1 MEKKIQIKIST
12 EHNEKLESMLNRIKE
27 SEPLARVKKQNLV
40 ECAIERLKESDALS
54 VAARC
59 INPKAKV
66 LEYLKKD
73 KNLSDPQALIDL
85 IQTKVSA

>member
-12 EHNEKLESMLNRIKE
+12 ECNEKLESMLNQIKE
-27 SEPLARVKKQNLV
+27 CEPLARVKKKNLV
-40 ECAIERLKESDALS
+40 ECAIEKLTESDALS

-59 INPKAKV
+59 INPKAQV

-73 KNLSDPQALIDL
+73 RDLSNPEALIGL
-85 IQTKVSA
+85 LKSL